1 MSELRERLQADL
13 AVNLKARNELPTTVI
28 RSVLG
33 AIQTQEKAG
42 KTAVTFSDAEVQAAV
57 TRAVKTRRESAG
69 IYKEAGQVD
78 RAERE
83 AAEADFLAVYLP
95 AQLSEADV
103 TALVETAIV
112 ETGAESPKDFGKV
125 MKAVVAAA
133 AGATDGKTISRL
145 VKARLG

>member
-42 KTAVTFSDAEVQAAV
+42 KTAVTFNDADVQAAV

-69 IYKEAGQVD
+69 IYKDAGQVE

-83 AAEADFLAVYLP
+83 TAEADFLAAYLP
-95 AQLSEADV
+95 AQLTEAEV
-103 TALVETAIV
+103 AVLVENAVT
-112 ETGAESPKDFGKV
+112 ETGAESGKDFGKV

-133 AGATDGKTISRL
+133 SGAADGKTISRL

>member
-1 MSELRERLQADL
+1 MSTLRERLQADL

-42 KTAVTFSDAEVQAAV
+42 KTAVTFSESDVQAAV

-69 IYKEAGQVD
+69 IYKDAGQVD

-83 AAEADFLAVYLP
+83 SAEADFLATYLP
-95 AQLSEADV
+95 AQLSEAEV
-103 TALVETAIV
+103 IVLVENAIA
-112 ETGAESPKDFGKV
+112 ETGATSAKDFGKV
-125 MKAVVAAA
+125 MKAVVQAAS
-133 AGATDGKTISRL
+133 GATDGKTISAL
-145 VKARLG
+145 VKARLS